1 MQLICENKLTSDYG
15 DKFFNFNE
23 YSVKNDNL
31 FLKYYLE
38 IISDLFQLESIM
50 KEYNNI
56 TLRDSQETINEFL
69 SQIIKENFQNQN
81 ISSNI
86 MNIKNMYA
94 KYIYE
99 YKNKNSSQSDFP
111 KYLFNQLIK

>member
-1 MQLICENKLTSDYG
+1 
-15 DKFFNFNE
+15 
-23 YSVKNDNL
+23 
-31 FLKYYLE
+31 
-38 IISDLFQLESIM
+38 M

-81 ISSNI
+81 ILSNI
-86 MNIKNMYA
+86 TLIKNMYE
-94 KYIYE
+94 KFIYE
-99 YKNKNSSQSDFP
+99 FKNKNISQSDFP